1 MIWFLMNSQDHA
13 GNEMTNMQKLPNNI
27 IKIAIFT
34 LVGLL
39 FAASLFAADYI
50 IGEGDTLSVSCW
62 GEKDFTFTAKVR
74 PDGKITV
81 PTIGDVAAANMTAKN
96 LQVILTEKL
105 KSVVRKPVVTVAVT
119 EITNN
124 KLYVF
129 GGGVKGGVFTLS
141 QRMTLLQLL
150 CQIEDIGKADLQNA
164 YLMRGKQ
171 KLREDFSKLY
181 LKGDVGEDVVV
192 EPNDII
198 YIPLRAD
205 NYIYVMGAVTLPKPI
220 AYHDGIT
227 VMEAILDAGGFTQY
241 AKPDDTVIYRK
252 DKMKD
257 VTINVKLKRLMNDG
271 DLSQNV
277 ILRAGDYVLVKQGM
291 F

>member
-1 MIWFLMNSQDHA
+1 MPRITSLGKGTPSRSPVGVKRIYLHSQS
-13 GNEMTNMQKLPNNI
+13 P
-27 IKIAIFT
+27 
-34 LVGLL
+34 
-39 FAASLFAADYI
+39 
-50 IGEGDTLSVSCW
+50 
-62 GEKDFTFTAKVR
+62 

-81 PTIGDVAAANMTAKN
+81 PTIGDVAAANMPAKN

-124 KLYVF
+124 KVYVF

-181 LKGDVGEDVVV
+181 LKGDANEDVVV
-192 EPNDII
+192 EPNDLFIFPCVPTII
-198 YIPLRAD
+198 S
-205 NYIYVMGAVTLPKPI
+205 T
-220 AYHDGIT
+220 
-227 VMEAILDAGGFTQY
+227 
-241 AKPDDTVIYRK
+241 
-252 DKMKD
+252 
-257 VTINVKLKRLMNDG
+257 
-271 DLSQNV
+271 
-277 ILRAGDYVLVKQGM
+277 
-291 F
+291 